1 MSHITYTEVLCW
13 MLGKHYEDKY
23 INYVLTVNLGLR
35 VKYEDDGVCLD
46 EAGEASSGQEML
58 ERHR

>member
-1 MSHITYTEVLCW
+1 MYTEVLCW

-23 INYVLTVNLGLR
+23 INYILTVNLGLR